1 MSKIKELKQNPENN
15 ISLVD
20 IFQSFYPTGKTK
32 YLDLIIRLVK
42 NTKSIERYVEDISQ
56 NITIELG
63 VPKETW
69 DHLPLFKRFF
79 IMRFIDNCFS
89 YSDLKTF
96 KKFCEYNERGLINQN
111 DLSKYK
117 SFDEIMVAN
126 GIAELRVH
134 EKDLEKQVSFIYD
147 DSNEW
152 VVLRPLTFYSSKK
165 YGSSTRWCTTSENNP
180 EYFLRYARRGILIY
194 TINKIT
200 GLKVA
205 CFKSLD
211 DEPEFSFWNQQDTR
225 IDSLESDLPNHILDI
240 IKNEIKNNPV
250 TNISLL
256 SEEDRKKEESLLR
269 LHEIKAISEVPV
281 PVNEM
286 TEVSE
291 ERMFENINDEVMEET
306 VRLIRNHYI
315 DSRMETEPSEQE
327 QRGYPEESENCVA

>member
-15 ISLVD
+15 ICLVD
-20 IFQSFYPTGKTK
+20 IFQPFYPSGKTK
-32 YLDLIIRLVK
+32 YLELIIRLVK
-42 NTKSIERYVEDISQ
+42 NTKSIERYVEDIGQ
-56 NITIELG
+56 NLKNELN
-63 VPKETW
+63 VSKETW
-69 DHLPLFKRFF
+69 SHLPLFQRYF
-79 IMRFIDNCFS
+79 ILRFIDSCFS
-89 YSDLKTF
+89 YSDLKTIKSF
-96 KKFCEYNERGLINQN
+96 SEYNERGLISQN

-134 EKDLEKQVSFIYD
+134 EKDLEKQVRFIYD
-147 DSNEW
+147 DSSEW
-152 VVLRPLTFYSSKK
+152 IVLRPLTFYSSKK
-165 YGSSTRWCTTSENNP
+165 YGSSTKWCTTSENSP
-180 EYFLRYARRGILIY
+180 EYFLRYSKRGVLIY
-194 TINKIT
+194 TINRIT

-269 LHEIKAISEVPV
+269 LHELKAISEVPV

-286 TEVSE
+286 AEVSE
-291 ERMFENINDEVMEET
+291 ERMFENIHDEVMEET

-315 DSRMETEPSEQE
+315 DSRIGTEPSEQE